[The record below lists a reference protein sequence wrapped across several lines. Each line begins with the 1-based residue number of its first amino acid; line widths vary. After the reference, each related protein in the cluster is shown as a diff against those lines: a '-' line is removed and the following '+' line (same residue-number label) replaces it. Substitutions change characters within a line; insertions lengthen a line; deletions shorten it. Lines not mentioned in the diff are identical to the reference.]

1 MRVQAI
7 RAFNDLEAGC
17 RRERGS
23 EFEVADERGSNLAD
37 LGLVKQ
43 FEQEAQAEQPK
54 KKAAPRK
61 RAAKTKEQ

>member
-23 EFEVADERGSNLAD
+23 EFEASDERGSHLAD

-43 FEQEAQAEQPK
+43 LEQAAQVEQPK
-54 KKAAPRK
+54 KKTAARR
-61 RAAKTKEQ
+61 RAAKPKE

>member
-23 EFEVADERGSNLAD
+23 EFEVADERGAHLAG

-43 FEQEAQAEQPK
+43 LEQAEAPK
-54 KKAAPRK
+54 KKTARR
-61 RAAKTKEQ
+61 RAAKPKE

>member
-23 EFEVADERGSNLAD
+23 EFEVAEERGARLAD

-43 FEQEAQAEQPK
+43 LEQEAQAEQPK
-54 KKAAPRK
+54 KKTATRR
-61 RAAKTKEQ
+61 RAAKPKE